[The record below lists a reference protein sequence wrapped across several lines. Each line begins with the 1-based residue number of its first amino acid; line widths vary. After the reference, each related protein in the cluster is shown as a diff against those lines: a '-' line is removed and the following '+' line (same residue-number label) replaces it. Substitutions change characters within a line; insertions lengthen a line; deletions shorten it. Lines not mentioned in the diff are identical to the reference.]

1 MTEKEKLMT
10 LLSITEAEA
19 EEVMAYDR
27 KVNKDEKTEHDLST
41 EKQKVAN
48 DLTKAH
54 TRTVYNFTKPK
65 EHKVNEVKAS
75 LIAYLAEALST
86 EVKDLAVLNPERQLA
101 FSIGEHQYE
110 LTLTQKRAKK

>member
-1 MTEKEKLMT
+1 MDEKEKLMT
-10 LLSITEAEA
+10 LLSITEKEA

-27 KVNKDEKTEHDLST
+27 RVNKGEKTEYDLST

-48 DLTKAH
+48 DLTKTH

-65 EHKVNEVKAS
+65 EHKANGVKAS
-75 LIAYLAEALST
+75 LIIFLAGALST
-86 EVKDLAVLNPERQLA
+86 EVKNLVVLNPERQLA

>member
-1 MTEKEKLMT
+1 MNEKEKLMT
-10 LLSITEAEA
+10 LLSITEKEA
-19 EEVMAYDR
+19 EELMAYDR
-27 KVNKDEKTEHDLST
+27 KVNKGEKTEYDLSA

-65 EHKVNEVKAS
+65 EHKTNEVKAS
-75 LIAYLAEALST
+75 LITFLVEALST
-86 EVKDLAVLNPERQLA
+86 EVKNLVVLNPERQLA
-101 FSIGEHQYE
+101 FSVGEHQYE